1 LANNIVF
8 VFLLIQLNCEKEQ
21 AKTVQA
27 TRKLQ
32 EATNIFVAQTAQDYR
47 PKMHICR
54 STVYAKD
61 NFLGLP
67 KLPREQLLTQI

>member
-1 LANNIVF
+1 M
-8 VFLLIQLNCEKEQ
+8 
-21 AKTVQA
+21 

-32 EATNIFVAQTAQDYR
+32 EAPNMFIPQSAQDYR
-47 PKMHICR
+47 SKIHTCR

-61 NFLGLP
+61 SFLGLP